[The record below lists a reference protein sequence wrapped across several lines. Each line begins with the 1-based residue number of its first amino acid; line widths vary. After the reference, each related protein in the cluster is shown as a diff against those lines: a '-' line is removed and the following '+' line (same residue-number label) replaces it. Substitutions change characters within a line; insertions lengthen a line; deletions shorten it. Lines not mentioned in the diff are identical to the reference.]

1 MQATNWLKIGPKR
14 RIWSKGRVLLL
25 VKLAVKKELKGL
37 CQAICYIHHFKK
49 LILSSFGINSVPKI
63 IVQFCFVTLYL
74 GTETSFLSRSVSTD
88 GKDGHGLKI
97 EKIGPNVSSLNASRP
112 KKYIWFVLP
121 DKMCLLIFSS
131 YPTCISTGTVFER
144 VKAVSNDFSEE

>member
-1 MQATNWLKIGPKR
+1 MVKRQGTLVSKIGRQKR
-14 RIWSKGRVLLL
+14 AKGAMPSYLL
-25 VKLAVKKELKGL
+25 
-37 CQAICYIHHFKK
+37 HT
-49 LILSSFGINSVPKI
+49 SFYVR
-63 IVQFCFVTLYL
+63 LYL

-97 EKIGPNVSSLNASRP
+97 EKIGPNVSSLNASPP

-131 YPTCISTGTVFER
+131 YPTCISTGTVFDR

>member
-14 RIWSKGRVLLL
+14 RIWSKGRVLSL

-37 CQAICYIHHFKK
+37 CRAICYIHHFKK

-63 IVQFCFVTLYL
+63 IVQFCYVRLYL
-74 GTETSFLSRSVSTD
+74 GPETSFLSRSVSTD

-97 EKIGPNVSSLNASRP
+97 EKIGPNVSSLNASP
-112 KKYIWFVLP
+112 PQKIYLVCAP
-121 DKMCLLIFSS
+121 
-131 YPTCISTGTVFER
+131 
-144 VKAVSNDFSEE
+144 